1 MSDDTRH
8 GASEMVYGRVRM
20 RAVRM
25 LFGPGDS
32 ELAVKQKTGVVR
44 FRWIRRLV
52 DILVSVF
59 GGW

>member
-1 MSDDTRH
+1 
-8 GASEMVYGRVRM
+8 MVYGRVRM

-32 ELAVKQKTGVVR
+32 ELVVKQKIVVVR